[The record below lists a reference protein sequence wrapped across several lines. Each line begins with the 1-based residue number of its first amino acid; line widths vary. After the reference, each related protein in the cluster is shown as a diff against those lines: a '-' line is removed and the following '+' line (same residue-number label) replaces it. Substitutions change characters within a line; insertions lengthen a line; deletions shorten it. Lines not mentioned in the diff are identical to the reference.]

1 MSIPTQTIICAQK
14 VFMVK
19 PARFGFNNQTAETN
33 AFQKQLSNN
42 NNVHDLAINEFM
54 QVVNQLESKG
64 VEVVVFESDDIN
76 APDSIFP
83 NNWFSTHQ
91 NGSLIL
97 YPMFAE
103 NRRRERNPN
112 AITTIKNNFNITNI
126 LDISEKEKQHFYLE
140 GTGSIVFDHGAQIA
154 YAALSPRTNEML
166 LHQICDSISYK
177 AHSYSCKDTNGMDFY
192 HTNVILHIGN
202 GYAVLYEQGIENHV
216 EKTKLIDSLK
226 ESGKEVIFITPDQVS
241 SFCGNML
248 QVKNAKDDLFLLC
261 SETALQAFDT
271 TQKKILE
278 KYSEIISFHIPT
290 IEHIGG
296 GGIRCMIAELY

>member
-1 MSIPTQTIICAQK
+1 MSVPIKPIICAQK

-33 AFQKQLSNN
+33 AFQKQLSDYKNI
-42 NNVHDLAINEFM
+42 HGKAINEFT

-112 AITTIKNNFNITNI
+112 AITTIKNNVNFSNI
-126 LDISEKEKQHFYLE
+126 LDISEQENHNFYLE

-154 YAALSPRTNEML
+154 YAALSTRTNEML
-166 LHQICDSISYK
+166 LNQICDLISYK
-177 AHSYSCKDTNGMDFY
+177 AHPYSCKDSSGMDFY

-216 EKTKLIDSLK
+216 EKAKLVNSLK
-226 ESGKEVIFITPDQVS
+226 ESGKELIFISPEQVS

-261 SETALQAFDT
+261 SETALQAFDPA
-271 TQKKILE
+271 QKKILE

-296 GGIRCMIAELY
+296 GGIRCMLAELY

>member
-1 MSIPTQTIICAQK
+1 MSIPTKPIICAQK

-33 AFQKQLSNN
+33 AFQKQLSDYKNI
-42 NNVHDLAINEFM
+42 HEQAINEFM

-64 VEVVVFESDDIN
+64 VEVVVFESDDID

-83 NNWFSTHQ
+83 NNWFSTHE

-112 AITTIKNNFNITNI
+112 AITTIKNNFNFSNI
-126 LDISEKEKQHFYLE
+126 LDISEQENQKFYLE

-166 LHQICDSISYK
+166 LNQICDLISYK
-177 AHSYSCKDTNGMDFY
+177 AHPYSCKDSNGMDFY

-202 GYAVLYEQGIENHV
+202 GYAVLYEQGIENHD
-216 EKTKLIDSLK
+216 EKTKLVDSLK
-226 ESGKEVIFITPDQVS
+226 DSGKEVIFITPEQVL

-248 QVKNAKDDLFLLC
+248 QVKNAKGNLFILC
-261 SETALQAFDT
+261 SETALHAFDP

>member
-1 MSIPTQTIICAQK
+1 MSITTQPIICAQK

-19 PARFGFNNQTAETN
+19 PAHFGFNKQTAETN

-42 NNVHDLAINEFM
+42 NNVHDQAINEFM

-64 VEVVVFESDDIN
+64 VEVVVFESDDID

-112 AITTIKNNFNITNI
+112 AITMIKNNVNISNI

-154 YAALSPRTNEML
+154 YAAISPRTNEML
-166 LHQICDSISYK
+166 LNQICDSISYK
-177 AHSYSCKDTNGMDFY
+177 PHPYSCKDTNGMDFY

-216 EKTKLIDSLK
+216 EKTKLVDSLK

-261 SETALQAFDT
+261 SETALQAFDP

-278 KYSEIISFHIPT
+278 KYSEITSFHIPT

-296 GGIRCMIAELY
+296 GGVRCMIAELY

>member
-1 MSIPTQTIICAQK
+1 
-14 VFMVK
+14 MVK
-19 PARFGFNNQTAETN
+19 PALFGFNKQTAETN
-33 AFQKQLSNN
+33 AFQKQLSDNN
-42 NNVHDLAINEFM
+42 NIHEQAIKEFM
-54 QVVNQLESKG
+54 QVVNQLDSKG

-112 AITTIKNNFNITNI
+112 AITTIKNNCNISNI
-126 LDISEKEKQHFYLE
+126 LDLSEIEKQNNYLE
-140 GTGSIVFDHGAQIA
+140 GTGSIVFDHGSQIA
-154 YAALSPRTNEML
+154 YAAKSPRTNEML
-166 LHQICDSISYK
+166 LNQICDFLSYK
-177 AHSYSCKDTNGMDFY
+177 AHSYSCIDSNGMDFY

-202 GYAVLYEQGIENHV
+202 GYAVLYEQGIVNHI
-216 EKTKLIDSLK
+216 EKTKLVDSLK
-226 ESGKEVIFITPDQVS
+226 ESGKEVIFITQDQVS

-248 QVKNAKDDLFLLC
+248 QVKNAKGNLFLLC
-261 SETALQAFDT
+261 SETALKAFDP
-271 TQKKILE
+271 TQKKVLE

>member
-1 MSIPTQTIICAQK
+1 MSIPTQSIICAQK

-19 PARFGFNNQTAETN
+19 PAQFGFNNQTAETN

-42 NNVHDLAINEFM
+42 NNVHDQAINEFM

-64 VEVVVFESDDIN
+64 VEVVVFESDDID

-112 AITTIKNNFNITNI
+112 AIKTIKNNFNISNI

-154 YAALSPRTNEML
+154 YAAISPRTNEML

-216 EKTKLIDSLK
+216 EKTKLVDSLK

-261 SETALQAFDT
+261 SETALQAFDSS
-271 TQKKILE
+271 QKKILE